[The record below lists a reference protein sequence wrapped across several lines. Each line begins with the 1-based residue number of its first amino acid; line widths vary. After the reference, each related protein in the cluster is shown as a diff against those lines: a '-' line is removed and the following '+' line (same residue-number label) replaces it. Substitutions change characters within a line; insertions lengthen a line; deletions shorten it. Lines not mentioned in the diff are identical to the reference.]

1 MSDSSS
7 NSGLHKGAVMVGIG
21 IYVLTIGWQLLTMVS
36 NMDVE
41 PLPLGVTLVQL
52 ALIIP
57 VFTMMNRP
65 GAMKSFTQWMI
76 VATFFIGF
84 FVTASPLARMAE
96 NSLAAEEL
104 ALDIELGSLQQ
115 LELRLKYA
123 GEDDEEKLKN
133 AAEEAKKISE
143 AVSEDRMKEISKERA
158 RISAEKRVLEFGS
171 DVRQAKLRES
181 PLRYAGAI
189 VGLLL
194 ILVGATKED

>member
-1 MSDSSS
+1 
-7 NSGLHKGAVMVGIG
+7 MVGIG